1 MTTATGKS
9 LLSPEPP
16 ETSGLPAAGTGRHGS
31 LARAEVR
38 RFRSRRFIR
47 VLLALAAIGYLLAV
61 GLASANAFGKTT
73 PDRLA
78 AAQRNVQQAVQQQND
93 FRQQCLADP
102 NRPADLPDDQVC
114 GPVAS
119 ADSYRVEDF
128 LDSRPFVLATRL
140 PEVALPVA
148 AATAALA
155 FLIGATYIGAEWS
168 SRSIVALL
176 FWEPRRVRV
185 MAVKLAV
192 LTAAAALLGVLTQA
206 IWWGTA
212 RLMAAALG
220 TAKGLPSGF
229 YGHLLAQQ
237 GRAVVLVVLA
247 ALLGFAFSNLVRNTG
262 AALGVGFV
270 YFAVVETA
278 VRAIHPAW
286 QEWLLTNNAVALVK
300 SGGLRLYLYDP
311 RLPTGQRELFLT
323 NLHGG
328 LVLGLATGFLVGLG
342 VIAFSRRD
350 LQ

>member
-1 MTTATGKS
+1 MTTVAPVAPR
-9 LLSPEPP
+9 SPQ
-16 ETSGLPAAGTGRHGS
+16 SAGPGEASVRRGS
-31 LARAEVR
+31 LARAEIR

-47 VLLALAAIGYLLAV
+47 VLLALAAVGYVLAIGV
-61 GLASANAFGKTT
+61 ASTKTFGKTT

-78 AAQRNVQQAVQQQND
+78 AAQRNVQQAIQQQD
-93 FRQQCLADP
+93 FYRQQCLRDA
-102 NRPADLPDDQVC
+102 NRPANVPDEQVC
-114 GPVAS
+114 GPPAS
-119 ADSYRVEDF
+119 ADNYRAEDF
-128 LDSRPFVLATRL
+128 LDRRPFVLATRL
-140 PEVALPVA
+140 PEVSLPVA
-148 AATAALA
+148 VATAALA

-206 IWWGTA
+206 LWWGTA

-229 YGHLLAQQ
+229 YGHLLQEQ
-237 GRAVVLVVLA
+237 GRGVALVVLA

-270 YFAVVETA
+270 YFAVVESA
-278 VRAIHPAW
+278 VRGIHPAW
-286 QEWLLTNNAVALVK
+286 QQWLLTDNAVALVQP
-300 SGGLRLYLYDP
+300 GGFRLFLFGP
-311 RLPTGQRELFLT
+311 RLPNGQRELLLS

-328 LVLGLATGFLVGLG
+328 LVLGLVTLALVTLG
-342 VIAFSRRD
+342 VLAFSRRD
-350 LQ
+350 LS